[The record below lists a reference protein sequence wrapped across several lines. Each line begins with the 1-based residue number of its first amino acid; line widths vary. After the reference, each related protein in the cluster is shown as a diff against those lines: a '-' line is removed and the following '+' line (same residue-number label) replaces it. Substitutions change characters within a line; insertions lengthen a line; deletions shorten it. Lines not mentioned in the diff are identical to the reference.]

1 MIMAIRPELVGDYRA
16 TSLVEQGNSFLPG
29 YRAWTMQDRSEP
41 GHIGWPH
48 LATAEKGDSLFRSFA
63 TDVSNWLVRI
73 ADWNGSSWEG

>member
-16 TSLVEQGNSFLPG
+16 TSPVEQGNSFLPG

-48 LATAEKGDSLFRSFA
+48 LATAEKGESLFRCFA
-63 TDVSNWLVRI
+63 SDVSNWLVRI